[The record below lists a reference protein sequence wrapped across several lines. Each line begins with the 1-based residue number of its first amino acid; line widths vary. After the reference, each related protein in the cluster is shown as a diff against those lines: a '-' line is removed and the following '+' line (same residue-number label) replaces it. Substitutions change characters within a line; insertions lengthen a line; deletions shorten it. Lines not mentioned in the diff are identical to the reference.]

1 MRAARLR
8 SIVTG
13 SSRLRICT
21 KKATQ
26 AVNIR
31 STASKDIAALTG
43 VLDGTGLFPSEMLP
57 DMIAGFLTDADNRD
71 IWLTCETDGE
81 IIGFCYAAPE
91 PMTEGTWNMLA
102 IAVLPSR
109 QGNGAGGALV
119 KHLEDNL
126 RSQGHR
132 VLIVDTSGSDAF
144 ERAPNFYRGN
154 GYVEEAR
161 IRDYWAEGDDK
172 VVFWK
177 AL

>member
-1 MRAARLR
+1 MRAMRLQ
-8 SIVTG
+8 SITTG
-13 SSRLRICT
+13 ANRLGICT
-21 KKATQ
+21 KKDIP

-31 STASKDIAALTG
+31 SANSKDIAALTG
-43 VLDGTGLFPSEMLP
+43 VLDGTELFPSEMLP
-57 DMIAGFLTDADNRD
+57 EMIAGFLSDADNAD
-71 IWLTCETDGE
+71 IWLTCEADGDV
-81 IIGFCYAAPE
+81 IGFCYAVPE

-109 QGNGAGGALV
+109 QGSGAGGALV
-119 KHLEDNL
+119 KHLEDSL
-126 RSQGHR
+126 RGQGHR

-144 ERAPNFYRGN
+144 GKTRNFYRGN